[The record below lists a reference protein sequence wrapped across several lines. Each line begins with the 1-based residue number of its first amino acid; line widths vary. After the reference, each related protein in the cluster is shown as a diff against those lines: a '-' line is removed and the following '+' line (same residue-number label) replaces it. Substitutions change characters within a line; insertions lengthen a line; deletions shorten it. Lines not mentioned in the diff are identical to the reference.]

1 MKQIPV
7 SKFTLTQNGYTFADE
22 IEYSDEQKRK
32 REFVRKYLEPAVI
45 ASNCGW
51 KSVRYYLMKCEGG
64 YHSEQVVL
72 GYNEND
78 PTEGNYICVSMD
90 SLTAIMSEVV
100 DNIYS

>member
-1 MKQIPV
+1 MKQVPA
-7 SKFTLTQNGYTFADE
+7 SKFVLTQNGFTFADE
-22 IEYSDEQKRK
+22 IEYSEEHKRK
-32 REFVRKYLEPAVI
+32 REFVSKYLEPAII

-51 KSVRYYLMKCEGG
+51 KSARYYLMKREGG
-64 YHSEQVVL
+64 YYSEYVVL

-90 SLTAIMSEVV
+90 SLSSIMLDVV